1 MILALGV
8 RLIVLLAAV
17 SLDRSGLGLLLIV
30 AFSIGLATVLTLVSL
45 ALLYVRRFLQ
55 WLAERKGFRG
65 ASPQG
70 GWITTGGSATLLHL
84 APLGGAVALI
94 AVGAMLMTRALAA
107 PGLALS

>member
-30 AFSIGLATVLTLVSL
+30 AFSVGLATVLTLVSL

-65 ASPQG
+65 RALRAV
-70 GWITTGGSATLLHL
+70 GSR
-84 APLGGAVALI
+84 LGGRLRSSTWRRL
-94 AVGAMLMTRALAA
+94 VGPWR
-107 PGLALS
+107 